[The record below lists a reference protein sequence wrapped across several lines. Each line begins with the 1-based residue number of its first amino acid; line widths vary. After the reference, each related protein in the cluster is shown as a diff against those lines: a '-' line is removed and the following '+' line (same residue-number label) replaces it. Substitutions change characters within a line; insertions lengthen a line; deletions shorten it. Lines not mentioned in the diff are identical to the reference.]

1 MKYKWLVA
9 EEPELDPLDF
19 SSHHVNLKHSSE
31 SRMVSCA
38 GVYVCACM
46 YLCVCAHA
54 CVCMCVCACMGCV
67 CVCACVHAMVCVC
80 VCARE
85 RVCVCVCGGL
95 MWHEY
100 KVVCASPSL
109 TCLKNHHTGVKKGD
123 GLQIPGTVRQPS
135 GKMGS

>member
-1 MKYKWLVA
+1 MACGRGARIGPLGLLVPSCQ
-9 EEPELDPLDF
+9 PETQLRVQNGLMCRSVCVCMYVF
-19 SSHHVNLKHSSE
+19 VCVCTC
-31 SRMVSCA
+31 MC
-38 GVYVCACM
+38 VYVCVCM
-46 YLCVCAHA
+46 HGV
-54 CVCMCVCACMGCV
+54 CVCMCMCACNGV
-67 CVCACVHAMVCVC
+67 CVCVC